1 VLDLDSPMLAR
12 FDEVDRTGCEALANI
27 IVRHLAK

>member
-1 VLDLDSPMLAR
+1 MLAR
-12 FDEVDRTGCEALANI
+12 FDQVDRTGCEALANI